1 MSNLVIKEVTFN
13 NVTLI
18 GVQKDGKLYVAVKK
32 ICDDLGVDF
41 SSQLKKLKS
50 HSVLKKRIGVIATPS
65 NGGVQDVT
73 CIEHKYLTNWLM
85 SISPNKCKKDI
96 QALLEDFQEK
106 ASDILYDAF
115 FGKKQQQTETTA
127 LPTNFKEALKLLIIK
142 EEEKERLERKLL
154 EEKKLNDDLM
164 PFAVFGQSSLN
175 GIKKVPLSVFGKY
188 LSQKVGKLGCN
199 KISDFLID
207 KKLLFRNRKGIVDV
221 YSQYLNADSN
231 YQYFNLNPINYKKPV
246 YSISKVN
253 GVINKTKIGEEVVTG
268 FQILILKSGMEKTVE
283 LAYKSGLFTNSEYIK
298 VINDLPQW
306 VNNIDYDEVKE
317 FHQELGEIA

>member
-1 MSNLVIKEVTFN
+1 MSNLPIQLFNYESNEVRTLRKEDGSIWFVNIDVCKVLEIKN
-13 NVTLI
+13 P
-18 GVQKDGKLYVAVKK
+18 
-32 ICDDLGVDF
+32 
-41 SSQLKKLKS
+41 SSAISKLKENHRGVVLNEGS
-50 HSVLKKRIGVIATPS
+50 NNKHELAIVSEAGLYKLVLKSRKKEAES
-65 NGGVQDVT
+65 FQDWI
-73 CIEHKYLTNWLM
+73 C
-85 SISPNKCKKDI
+85 
-96 QALLEDFQEK
+96 EK
-106 ASDILYDAF
+106 VLPEIRKTGSYNS
-115 FGKKQQQTETTA
+115 QTHVPA
-127 LPTNFKEALKLLIIK
+127 LPTNFKEALKLLIEK
-142 EEEKERLERKLL
+142 EEQKEKLEKELL
-154 EEKKLNDDLM
+154 QQKNINDDLM
-164 PFAVFGQSSLN
+164 PFAVYGQSSLN

-188 LSQKVGKLGCN
+188 LSQKVGKLGRN
-199 KISDFLID
+199 KISEFLID